1 MCHYGARVTRLSSDS
16 YLDHIRTE
24 SARFRDALAGCDPEA
39 RVPSCPDWTAAD
51 LLWHLG
57 GDVQHFWSWVIRHR
71 PEAPE
76 TYQEAERPESY
87 AELLAFFDATNA
99 DFLDALASAD
109 PADAAWSWSSDQTV
123 GFTFRRQAHEAL
135 VHRLDAELTAGTTT
149 PLDPAL
155 AADGVDEALDV
166 MFGGTPAWGSFAP
179 LPHHVRVDSAD
190 TVDSVWVQLGR
201 FTGTAP
207 DGTTHDTEDISVVA
221 DPGTEADVVVSG
233 PAGALDAW
241 LWRRGGDE
249 AITVS
254 GDRSVYDR
262 FRACVNQPIT

>member
-1 MCHYGARVTRLSSDS
+1 MTRLSAGG
-16 YLDHIRTE
+16 YLDHIRSE
-24 SARFRDALAGCDPEA
+24 SARFRAALAACDPDA
-39 RVPSCPDWTAAD
+39 PVPSCPEWTAAD

-57 GDVQHFWSWVIRHR
+57 GEVQHFWNWVVRHR
-71 PEAPE
+71 PEAPDG
-76 TYQEAERPESY
+76 YQEAERPESY
-87 AELLAFFDATNA
+87 ADLLSFFDATNA
-99 DFLDALASAD
+99 AFVAALAGAD
-109 PADAAWSWSSDQTV
+109 PAEAAWSWAAEQTV

-135 VHRLDAELTAGTTT
+135 VHRIDAELTVGALT

-166 MFGGTPAWGSFAP
+166 MFGGTPPWGSFAP
-179 LPHHVRVDSAD
+179 LPHHVRVDS
-190 TVDSVWVQLGR
+190 VDVGASVWVQLGR

-207 DGTTHDTEDISVVA
+207 DGTAHDTEDVSVVA
-221 DPGTEADVVVSG
+221 DPGTEPDVVVSG
-233 PAGALDAW
+233 PAAALDAW

-249 AITVS
+249 AVTVS